1 MKIYRFFDG
10 KLYDLEVRETP
21 NGSVHDSEV
30 ACCFDFCR
38 AFHSS
43 EFTSAGAAISAE
55 IEKKY
60 EELKPLRAETLK
72 IKAEIKKLHEMQKD
86 CENDSEE
93 EV

>member
-10 KLYDLEVRETP
+10 KLYSLQVRETP

-43 EFTSAGAAISAE
+43 EFTSAGAAIAAE

-60 EELKPLRAETLK
+60 ECMKPLISDTLK

-86 CENDSEE
+86 CGNDSEE